1 VLEKAN
7 QLIRKAEEL
16 KARMSETMRYRS
28 DSVVSIDEPALQLGL
43 NGEAVME
50 EAVLEM
56 LQTNNV
62 EELRKVD
69 ADALALATTAKTYAL
84 HEACEAGSMDV
95 VRFLLEEAEH
105 DIDIRDAQQWTPLHY
120 AAAFQ
125 GDKPELVHY
134 LLSKGADAAHEDEDG
149 DTALDAHLD
158 ESDADTVVA
167 DLLKKVEEHDGYE
180 HWARAHARAPGLYG
194 ELVKAERPKY
204 VEAEVRLAFGVLH
217 AQANT
222 HYDRIK
228 ESGVS
233 AEAFILGAHGGH
245 VCFDHV
251 LTFMA

>member
-1 VLEKAN
+1 
-7 QLIRKAEEL
+7 
-16 KARMSETMRYRS
+16 
-28 DSVVSIDEPALQLGL
+28 
-43 NGEAVME
+43 ME
-50 EAVLEM
+50 ETVLEM

-62 EELRKVD
+62 EELRKID
-69 ADALALATTAKTYAL
+69 ADALALATTAKTPRAPRGL
-84 HEACEAGSMDV
+84 RGRVQDA

-217 AQANT
+217 KQAEAQV
-222 HYDRIK
+222 DRVA
-228 ESGVS
+228 ETGVS

>member
-1 VLEKAN
+1 MLEKAN

-16 KARMSETMRYRS
+16 KAKMSETMRYRS

-50 EAVLEM
+50 ETVLEM

-62 EELRKVD
+62 EELRKID
-69 ADALALATTAKTYAL
+69 ADALALATNAKTYAL

-167 DLLKKVEEHDGYE
+167 GLLTSVEEHDGYE
-180 HWARAHARAPGLYG
+180 HWARAHARAPHRAEGGPPLVLLG
-194 ELVKAERPKY
+194 EDERVGP
-204 VEAEVRLAFGVLH
+204 VAHLVRLPKPRRRLEGHDPAAHEVVQGVEGQH
-217 AQANT
+217 Q
-222 HYDRIK
+222 
-228 ESGVS
+228 E
-233 AEAFILGAHGGH
+233 
-245 VCFDHV
+245 
-251 LTFMA
+251 

>member
-1 VLEKAN
+1 
-7 QLIRKAEEL
+7 
-16 KARMSETMRYRS
+16 M
-28 DSVVSIDEPALQLGL
+28 
-43 NGEAVME
+43 
-50 EAVLEM
+50 
-56 LQTNNV
+56 
-62 EELRKVD
+62 
-69 ADALALATTAKTYAL
+69 
-84 HEACEAGSMDV
+84 
-95 VRFLLEEAEH
+95 
-105 DIDIRDAQQWTPLHY
+105 
-120 AAAFQ
+120 
-125 GDKPELVHY
+125 
-134 LLSKGADAAHEDEDG
+134 
-149 DTALDAHLD
+149 D

-228 ESGVS
+228 ESGVT

>member
-1 VLEKAN
+1 
-7 QLIRKAEEL
+7 
-16 KARMSETMRYRS
+16 
-28 DSVVSIDEPALQLGL
+28 
-43 NGEAVME
+43 
-50 EAVLEM
+50 
-56 LQTNNV
+56 
-62 EELRKVD
+62 
-69 ADALALATTAKTYAL
+69 
-84 HEACEAGSMDV
+84 MDV

-158 ESDADTVVA
+158 ESDADTVVSQ
-167 DLLKKVEEHDGYE
+167 LLASVEEHDGYE

-194 ELVKAERPKY
+194 ELVQAERPKY

-217 AQANT
+217 KQAEAVV
-222 HYDRIK
+222 DRVA
-228 ESGVS
+228 ETGLS